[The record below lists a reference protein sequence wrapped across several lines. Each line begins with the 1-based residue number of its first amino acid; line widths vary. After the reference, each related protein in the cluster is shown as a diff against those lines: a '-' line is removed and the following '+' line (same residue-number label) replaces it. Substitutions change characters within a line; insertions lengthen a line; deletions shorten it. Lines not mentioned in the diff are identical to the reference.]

1 MRGKIA
7 TSDDRIIRMTKPA
20 NIPPVDVSHQTA
32 PLIDELKQAIGG
44 VLETRQFVLG
54 EDVAAFEQEIAAYLG
69 TEHAVGLNSGTDAL
83 TLALHAMDIGPGD
96 EVITSPFTF
105 YGTVEPISLRGAT
118 PVFADID
125 PATFNLDVAAVREAI
140 TPRTRAILPVDL
152 YGQGPDLYGLLQLA
166 RENNLYLIEDACQ
179 AIGGE
184 FDGRKLGTL
193 GDAGAF
199 SFYPTKNLGCA
210 GDGGL
215 MVTPHAEVAERVRQL
230 RNHAQISR
238 GWHEELG
245 YNSRLDGI
253 QAAVLRVRLKH
264 LDDWNTDRQRVAA
277 RYSELLADTPGITT
291 PAVQPKSRHV
301 FHQYT
306 IRIADGRRDQ
316 VKERMAESGVGSMIY
331 YPHPMHQL
339 PMYRDQAR
347 SLPAAEKAT
356 DEVLSLPI
364 WPGLEDERIAQVVES
379 LKSALG

>member
-1 MRGKIA
+1 
-7 TSDDRIIRMTKPA
+7 MTTHP
-20 NIPPVDVSHQTA
+20 NIPPVDVSHQTE
-32 PLIDELKQAIGG
+32 PLIDELKQAITG

-54 EDVAAFEQEIAAYLG
+54 EDVAAFEKEIAAYLG
-69 TEHAVGLNSGTDAL
+69 VEHAVGLNSGTDAL

-125 PATFNLDVAAVREAI
+125 PATFNLDAESVREAI

-152 YGQGPDLYGLLQLA
+152 YGQGPDLYALLQLA
-166 RENNLYLIEDACQ
+166 REHDLYLIEDACQ

-184 FDGRKLGTL
+184 YDGSKLGTL

-215 MVTPHAEVAERVRQL
+215 MVTPHADVAERVRHL
-230 RNHAQISR
+230 RNHAQVSR

-264 LDDWNTDRQRVAA
+264 LDAWNTDRQRVAA
-277 RYSELLADTPGITT
+277 RYSELLADTPGVST
-291 PAVQPKSRHV
+291 PVVQQKCRHV

-316 VKERMAESGVGSMIY
+316 VKEHMAAAGVGSMIY

-339 PMYRDQAR
+339 PMYRDHAR
-347 SLPAAEKAT
+347 PLPEAEKAT

-364 WPGLEDERIAQVVES
+364 WPGLEDESILRVVEA
-379 LKSALG
+379 LKSAME